1 MMQLA
6 NSTTRYGAIA
16 QTLHWLTAVF
26 VVAAWLLGQFGDDL
40 PKAAHA
46 AGLFIH
52 MTLGLSVL
60 AFLLLRLGWRSLSP
74 PPPAEQTRYG
84 RLVEVASRIS
94 HAALYVL
101 LVAVPA
107 AGMTLQFAR
116 GHAVPL
122 FGLWAIPSPWVADRA
137 FAHKVG
143 EAHELLADALL
154 DSRGAPYDR
163 GAVAPLG
170 AARPHADAD
179 AAARDVSDRPRD
191 GRQDPTSRTDFK
203 SRLQNPIS

>member
-1 MMQLA
+1 MQLV

-16 QTLHWLTAVF
+16 QTLHWLTALF
-26 VVAAWLLGQFGDDL
+26 VVVGWLLGQFGDDL
-40 PKAAHA
+40 PKGAHA
-46 AGLFIH
+46 AGLFVH

-60 AFLLLRLGWRSLSP
+60 AFLLLRVVWRRLTP
-74 PPPAEQTRYG
+74 PPPAEATRYG
-84 RLVEVASRIS
+84 RLVHVAANVS

-107 AGMTLQFAR
+107 AGITLQFAR

-154 DSRGAPYDR
+154 ILAAFHMVAALWHHWVLRDR
-163 GAVAPLG
+163 TLM
-170 AARPHADAD
+170 RML
-179 AAARDVSDRPRD
+179 PRA
-191 GRQDPTSRTDFK
+191 S
-203 SRLQNPIS
+203 

>member
-1 MMQLA
+1 MRLA

-16 QTLHWLTAVF
+16 QALHWLTAVF
-26 VVAAWLLGQFGDDL
+26 VVAGWLLGQFGDDL
-40 PKAAHA
+40 PKGARA

-60 AFLLLRLGWRSLSP
+60 AFLLLRLVWRRLSP
-74 PPPAEQTRYG
+74 PPPAERTRYG
-84 RLVEVASRIS
+84 ALIEVASRLG

-101 LVAVPA
+101 LVAVPV
-107 AGMTLQFAR
+107 AGITLQFAR

-143 EAHELLADALL
+143 EAHELMANALL
-154 DSRGAPYDR
+154 A
-163 GAVAPLG
+163 L
-170 AARPHADAD
+170 AALHM
-179 AAARDVSDRPRD
+179 AAALWHHWVLRDRTLTRMLPRA
-191 GRQDPTSRTDFK
+191 T
-203 SRLQNPIS
+203 

>member
-16 QTLHWLTAVF
+16 QALHWLTALF
-26 VVAAWLLGQFGDDL
+26 VVVAWLLGQFGDDL
-40 PKAAHA
+40 PKAARA

-74 PPPAEQTRYG
+74 PPPAERTRYG
-84 RLVEVASRIS
+84 RLIEVASRVG
-94 HAALYVL
+94 HAALYAL

-107 AGMTLQFAR
+107 AGITLQFAR
-116 GHAVPL
+116 GHAVPI

-143 EAHELLADALL
+143 EAHELMANALL
-154 DSRGAPYDR
+154 I
-163 GAVAPLG
+163 L
-170 AARPHADAD
+170 AALHM
-179 AAARDVSDRPRD
+179 AAALWHHWVLRDRTLTRMLPRA
-191 GRQDPTSRTDFK
+191 T
-203 SRLQNPIS
+203 

>member
-1 MMQLA
+1 MQLA
-6 NSTTRYGAIA
+6 NSTARYGAIA

-46 AGLFIH
+46 GGLFIH

-60 AFLLLRLGWRSLSP
+60 TFLLLRLGWRRYTP
-74 PPPAEQTRYG
+74 PPPAEKTRYG
-84 RLVEVASRIS
+84 RLVEVAANIS

-154 DSRGAPYDR
+154 I
-163 GAVAPLG
+163 L
-170 AARPHADAD
+170 AALHMI
-179 AAARDVSDRPRD
+179 AALKALK
-191 GRQDPTSRTDFK
+191 G
-203 SRLQNPIS
+203 